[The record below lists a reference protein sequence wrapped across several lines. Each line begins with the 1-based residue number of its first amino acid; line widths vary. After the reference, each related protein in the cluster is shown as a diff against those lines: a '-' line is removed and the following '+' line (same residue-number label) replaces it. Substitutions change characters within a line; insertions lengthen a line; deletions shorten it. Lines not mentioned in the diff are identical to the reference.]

1 MFNISKQSFLF
12 SYSGIFHS
20 LIIAVPQKS
29 ILNTVSSSTHFH
41 GLYSMLTIPK
51 SLSPAH
57 TSTIAPVMPYASNCY
72 RSPATIL

>member
-12 SYSGIFHS
+12 SYPGIFYS
-20 LIIAVPQKS
+20 LIIALSQKS

-41 GLYSMLTIPK
+41 GPYSMLTIPK

-57 TSTIAPVMPYASNCY
+57 TSTTAPACLMQLTVY
-72 RSPATIL
+72 RSDSCY